1 MLEMVHQAALVALF
15 VLAVTV
21 NWAVRPASRVLS
33 YESERLEML
42 EALLPRVTI
51 LACLFALSA
60 LVAALFDGRADVDL
74 PILVSLLAFLMAGG
88 GLVPIL
94 MRFRKAMSARDER
107 MARQLSRSFFLL
119 LACAGLAGL
128 AVVVAG
134 AAMAGLSP
142 SAHVPGELAGQG

>member
-60 LVAALFDGRADVDL
+60 LAAVLLDSRPDVDL
-74 PILVSLLAFLMAGG
+74 AILVSLLALVLAGG

-94 MRFRKAMSARDER
+94 IRFRKAMSARDER

-119 LACAGLAGL
+119 LVFTGLAGL

-134 AAMAGLSP
+134 VAMAGLP
-142 SAHVPGELAGQG
+142 SAAHNPAELAGQG